1 MSSALRNHFQEG
13 NSMDGALA
21 EPSSLLHAEL
31 ADGLHAMAQPLTI
44 LRGAMC
50 ALTLREEME
59 PANRRYLDM
68 SAKQVD
74 RLCDL
79 MSGMQ
84 SLLYAAQ
91 NKVEFASFDLME
103 ALDAILDRQQASVGE
118 SGVQIAVTKPDHSLY
133 VFADQQ
139 GVEQALSAALKTA
152 LSGARKDD
160 RIEIEIAPRDGF
172 AEVMLRNDNFRERSL
187 GSFER
192 FNLTVV
198 ETMIRNQCGI
208 YEYTDRPFSIS
219 LRLRVSEYLGAVV
232 TSDCLQ
238 MAAESVIC

>member
-1 MSSALRNHFQEG
+1 
-13 NSMDGALA
+13 MDGALA
-21 EPSSLLHAEL
+21 EPSPQLYAEL

-50 ALTLREEME
+50 ALTLREEIE
-59 PANRRYLDM
+59 PPNRRYLDM
-68 SAKQVD
+68 SAKQVE

-84 SLLYAAQ
+84 SLLCAAQ
-91 NKVEFASFDLME
+91 SKAEFVSFDLME
-103 ALDAILDRQQASVGE
+103 LLDPIIERQQASASE
-118 SGVQIAVTKPDHSLY
+118 SGVQIAVTESEHSLC
-133 VFADQQ
+133 VFGDQQ

-172 AEVMLRNDNFRERSL
+172 AELMLRNENFRERSL

-198 ETMIRNQCGI
+198 ETMIRNQCGV
-208 YEYTDRPFSIS
+208 YKFTDKPFSIS
-219 LRLRVSEYLGAVV
+219 LRLRVSEYLCTVV